1 MESDKR
7 AKLDLETKIK
17 LLIALINDEGRYKLE
32 TSMDKLL
39 TRLIENFPSN
49 KRIIKKYL
57 IKS

>member
-7 AKLDLETKIK
+7 TRFDLETKIK
-17 LLIALINDEGRYKLE
+17 LLIALINDEGRHKLE

-39 TRLIENFPSN
+39 TRLLENFPSSKN
-49 KRIIKKYL
+49 LIKKYL